1 MTTHERIL
9 LVEDDEDMR
18 ASLRQVLE
26 SAGHSVVE
34 AGSAREAEPLLL
46 NEVIDLVITDLR
58 MPNGG
63 GEEVLKH
70 VKAITPGTPVLVVT
84 AYPSVESAIES
95 FRGGVADYLLKPF
108 TDVQLIASVDRALA
122 ARRAGDRAALLRHIG
137 ASVPDMPNMIGA
149 SPAFAAMVAQ
159 IRRFAPL
166 DGAVL
171 VHGETGSGKELVART
186 IHAFSRRARGAFVV
200 VNCAAIPDNLIESEL
215 FGHEKG
221 AFTGAIS
228 TKQGLFEAANDGS
241 LFLDEVAELSASAQ
255 AKLLRCLEE
264 RAVRRVG
271 ALRSRPADVR
281 IITASHDDLGTLV
294 REGKFREDLLYR
306 LAVFEVQV
314 PPLRERPEDIPT
326 LAVFFLDRLRAEAK
340 REIVGFDEAAIAKL
354 VHHGWP
360 GNVRE
365 LQNVVQR
372 AFASATPPIISGEDI
387 TLRTTATTTTST
399 ATATAAST
407 AATATAATIVNGG
420 ALTSALDSFEHS
432 HVTEA
437 LKQHGGNITHTAK
450 TLGIHR
456 TTLQRLI
463 KRLGAAADDTT

>member
-9 LVEDDEDMR
+9 LVEDDDDMR

-26 SAGHSVVE
+26 NAGHSVLE
-34 AGSAREAEPLLL
+34 ASSARDAEPLLVS
-46 NEVIDLVITDLR
+46 EVVDLVITDLR

-108 TDVQLIASVDRALA
+108 TDTQLIESVDRALA

-137 ASVPDMPNMIGA
+137 ASAPDMPNMIGA
-149 SPAFAAMVAQ
+149 SRAFAAMLTS

-166 DGAVL
+166 EGAVL
-171 VHGETGSGKELVART
+171 IHGETGSGKELVART
-186 IHAFSRRARGAFVV
+186 IHALSRRTGGQFVV
-200 VNCAAIPDNLIESEL
+200 VNCAAIPENLIESEL

-228 TKQGLFEAANDGS
+228 TKQGLFEAANEGS
-241 LFLDEVAELSASAQ
+241 LFLDEVAELSPAAQ

-271 ALRSRPADVR
+271 ALRPRPADVR
-281 IITASHDDLGTLV
+281 IIAASHKELGALV
-294 REGKFREDLLYR
+294 GEGKFREDLLYR
-306 LAVFEVQV
+306 LAVLEVRV
-314 PPLRERPEDIPT
+314 PPLRERPQDIPT
-326 LAVFFLDRLRAEAK
+326 LAVHFLDRLRTEAG
-340 REIVGFDEAAIAKL
+340 REIVGFDEEAMTKL
-354 VHHGWP
+354 VQHSWP

-365 LQNVVQR
+365 LQNVVQKG
-372 AFASATPPIISGEDI
+372 FANAAPPMIGGADI
-387 TLRTTATTTTST
+387 HFRTTGTTATPST
-399 ATATAAST
+399 ASSSE
-407 AATATAATIVNGG
+407 
-420 ALTSALDSFEHS
+420 LTSAVDTFEYS
-432 HVTEA
+432 HVVDA
-437 LKQHGGNITHTAK
+437 LKLHAGNITHTAK

-463 KRLGAAADDTT
+463 KRLGIPANDAH